1 MAEKIKQSELKKKQ
15 IVEAALELFFEK
27 GYEGTS
33 IRMIQ
38 NKVESPVGLFYYYF
52 ESKDAVFEETIKLF
66 FESYEKEMQNV
77 INSSKNK
84 PDEVLTK
91 YINYMDYA
99 TQDFRSKYLAKLHWT
114 ILSAIREYTLRVMKK
129 YILLILENYVE
140 NGVIKIPKENITVTA
155 NLIAFGTG
163 GSILYQSKEV
173 YESQKDDILIRYQ
186 KCWVQINFRRE

>member
-15 IVEAALELFFEK
+15 IVEAALKLFFEK

-52 ESKDAVFEETIKLF
+52 ESKDAVFEEAIKLF

-129 YILLILENYVE
+129 Y
-140 NGVIKIPKENITVTA
+140 NI
-155 NLIAFGTG
+155 
-163 GSILYQSKEV
+163 
-173 YESQKDDILIRYQ
+173 
-186 KCWVQINFRRE
+186 RRLC

>member
-15 IVEAALELFFEK
+15 IVEAALKLFFEK

-52 ESKDAVFEETIKLF
+52 ESKDAVFE
-66 FESYEKEMQNV
+66 ESYEKEMQNV

-129 YILLILENYVE
+129 YILLILEDYVK
-140 NGVIKIPKENITVTA
+140 NDIVKIPKENITVTA
-155 NLIAFGTG
+155 KLISSRTG
-163 GSILYQSKEV
+163 GNVYIISK
-173 YESQKDDILIRYQ
+173 
-186 KCWVQINFRRE
+186 

>member
-1 MAEKIKQSELKKKQ
+1 MTEKIKQSELKKKQ
-15 IVEAALELFFEK
+15 IVGAALELFFEN

-38 NKVESPVGLFYYYF
+38 NKVKSPVGLFYYYF
-52 ESKDAVFEETIKLF
+52 ESKDAVFEEAIKLF

-129 YILLILENYVE
+129 YILLILEDYVK
-140 NGVIKIPKENITVTA
+140 NDIVKIPKENITVTA

-173 YESQKDDILIRYQ
+173 YESQKYDIFNKISKVLGTN
-186 KCWVQINFRRE
+186 KF

>member
-15 IVEAALELFFEK
+15 IVEAALKLFFEK

-52 ESKDAVFEETIKLF
+52 ESKDAVFEEAIKLF

-129 YILLILENYVE
+129 YILLILEDYVK
-140 NGVIKIPKENITVTA
+140 NDIVKIPKENITVTA
-155 NLIAFGTG
+155 KLISSRTG
-163 GSILYQSKEV
+163 GNV
-173 YESQKDDILIRYQ
+173 YIISYFLENRKKLSEKNQNPTLS
-186 KCWVQINFRRE
+186 VNTGV

>member
-15 IVEAALELFFEK
+15 IVEAALKLFFEK

-52 ESKDAVFEETIKLF
+52 ESKDAVFEEAIKLF

-129 YILLILENYVE
+129 YILLILEDYVK
-140 NGVIKIPKENITVTA
+140 NDIVKIPKENITVTA
-155 NLIAFGTG
+155 KLISSRTG
-163 GSILYQSKEV
+163 GNVYIISK
-173 YESQKDDILIRYQ
+173 
-186 KCWVQINFRRE
+186 